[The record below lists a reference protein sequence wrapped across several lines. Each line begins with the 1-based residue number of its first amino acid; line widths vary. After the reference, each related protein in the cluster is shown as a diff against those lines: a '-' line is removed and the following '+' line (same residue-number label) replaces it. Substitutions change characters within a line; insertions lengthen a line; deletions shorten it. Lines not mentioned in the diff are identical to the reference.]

1 MPQMKSWVLT
11 LLLAQLGTA
20 ALGAEYGHYDLAR
33 VISING
39 ASTRDRRATVNMP
52 YLGRILDDLNSHVGV
67 WPPQFDSAEDRR
79 RAEHDVSA
87 LSNMLDT
94 FVEDHSVGSPL
105 ILRLALLHAYG
116 HNLDIPGS
124 GEAAEELFIA
134 LLKLTPD
141 DPQANYSFGVFY
153 AQTDAKR
160 ASGIP
165 YLEKARSLGVQN
177 ADYWLGVIH
186 LSLGESAKATAELTS
201 YTRRVPADLSA
212 AKMLEAVRNGT
223 FGVKPNAPTGT
234 PSNPH

>member
-11 LLLAQLGTA
+11 LMLAQLSTV
-20 ALGAEYGHYDLAR
+20 ALGAEYGHYDLAK
-33 VISING
+33 VISISR
-39 ASTRDRRATVNMP
+39 ASTRDPRATVNMP
-52 YLGRILDDLNSHVGV
+52 YLGRILDDLNSHVGI

-79 RAEHDVSA
+79 RAEHDVTA

-94 FVEDHSVGSPL
+94 FVEDHSVEPPL
-105 ILRLALLHAYG
+105 ILRLALLHGFG

-124 GEAAEELFIA
+124 GGMAEELFIA

-153 AQTDAKR
+153 AQTAAKR

-165 YLEKARSLGVQN
+165 YLEKARSLGVRN

-186 LSLGESAKATAELTS
+186 LSLGERAKATAELTS
-201 YTRRVPADLSA
+201 YTSRVPADQNA
-212 AKMLEAVRNGT
+212 AKMLEAARNGT
-223 FGVKPNAPTGT
+223 FGVKQNPLIGT
-234 PSNPH
+234 PANP